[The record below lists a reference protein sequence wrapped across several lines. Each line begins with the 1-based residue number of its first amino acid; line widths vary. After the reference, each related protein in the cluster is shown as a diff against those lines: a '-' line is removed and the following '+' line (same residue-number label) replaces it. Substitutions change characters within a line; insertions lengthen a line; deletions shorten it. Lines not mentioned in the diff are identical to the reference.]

1 MYIHHFN
8 RKYGLNLTPT
18 ADTDI
23 SLGDLVWPHSKKR
36 HLLSRKGLHNN
47 IYNIFLTE
55 NIVNERQWREAMSFF
70 ESDELEAAKIP
81 VLQIE
86 VDQRFTKNFYHP
98 LIKLLQSEPD
108 LLSAIK
114 ISFNTIQT
122 HTMTD
127 EWRMRLKE
135 NITKMRP
142 QVKKRIFACYH
153 GSQMITE
160 MYYGT
165 IRLEVDGE
173 DSFKMNSF
181 LDAHQAV
188 KPVADFKDGQCH
200 MYEFEHQY
208 FPFAMRLKEMLPEGE

>member
-98 LIKLLQSEPD
+98 LVKLLQSEPD

-122 HTMTD
+122 HALTN
-127 EWRMRLKE
+127 EWRIRLKE
-135 NITKMRP
+135 NLTMMSP
-142 QVKKRIFACYH
+142 QVKKRIFASYH
-153 GSQMITE
+153 DAQVITE

-165 IRLEVDGE
+165 IRIEVDGD
-173 DSFKMNSF
+173 DSLKINSF
-181 LDAHQAV
+181 LDAHQTV
-188 KPVADFKDGQCH
+188 KTMANFEDEQFH
-200 MYEFEHQY
+200 IYEFEHQH
-208 FPFAMRLKEMLPEGE
+208 FPFTMRLEEMISGEE